1 MLFRSLA
8 GDTTV
13 VSGEDWKVS
22 YDIGDSWDKVKKE
35 KKKNSSLH
43 LKLREIE
50 IIVLYVRNNV
60 CIVHKYHTPA

>member
-1 MLFRSLA
+1 MLIMQQNRYKDGSHKKRKRMPENY
-8 GDTTV
+8 
-13 VSGEDWKVS
+13 S
-22 YDIGDSWDKVKKE
+22 DIPLL
-35 KKKNSSLH
+35 LH

>member
-1 MLFRSLA
+1 MVHIKS
-8 GDTTV
+8 
-13 VSGEDWKVS
+13 
-22 YDIGDSWDKVKKE
+22 E
-35 KKKNSSLH
+35 KGCLKIIQTPLYYLH